1 MANPTMVSGGTTR
14 TFRPGCIQAVRVPD
28 RNRQRRLVS
37 SNATVR
43 IIEVS
48 ATDDRFV
55 EVTVNQLPKADE
67 GSYHG
72 RDSLRT
78 FLLTTVNWA
87 ETAFTFNDTDGD
99 AFSVRYWDTEFN
111 LEEVKKDI
119 FSGKLLFRVEV

>member
-1 MANPTMVSGGTTR
+1 MVSGGTTK
-14 TFRPGCIQAVRVPD
+14 TFRPGCIQAQRVPD

-37 SNATVR
+37 SNGTVR
-43 IIEVS
+43 INEVS

-87 ETAFTFNDTDGD
+87 ETAFTFTDTDGD
-99 AFSVRYWDTEFN
+99 SFSVRYWDVEFN
-111 LEEVKKDI
+111 LSEAKKDI
-119 FSGKLLFRVEV
+119 FSGRLLFRVEA

>member
-1 MANPTMVSGGTTR
+1 MVIGGTTR
-14 TFRPGCIQAVRVPD
+14 TFRPGCIQAIRVPD

-37 SNATVR
+37 SDGTVR

-48 ATDDRFV
+48 DTDDRFV
-55 EVTVNQLPKADE
+55 EVIVNRLPKADE

-78 FLLTTVNWA
+78 FLLTTANWA
-87 ETAFTFNDTDGD
+87 ENTIVFTDTDSDAFT
-99 AFSVRYWDTEFN
+99 VRYWGDEFL